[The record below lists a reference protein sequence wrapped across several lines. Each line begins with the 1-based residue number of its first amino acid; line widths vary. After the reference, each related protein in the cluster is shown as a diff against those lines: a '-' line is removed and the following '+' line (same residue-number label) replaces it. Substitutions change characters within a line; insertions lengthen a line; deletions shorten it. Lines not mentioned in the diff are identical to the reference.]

1 MRFSFLALFRLI
13 TALFFGVLLCGIDL
27 PATATDIKV
36 EYVEEARS
44 SFNSRAPGFN
54 LTVSWDNAW
63 RNDRNH
69 DAGWVFLKY
78 NTPGEGYEH
87 VRLVPD
93 SGEMLWKADPSMPD
107 ADIRVADNRAGI
119 LIRPSDAYRG
129 DLQYHIYVE
138 QDTTGTGLSSDF
150 DRLEAFATEM
160 VYIPEGPFTLGDPDP
175 AAREY
180 GAYFRSGADGSPDG
194 LYEIDDSG
202 DIPVGPESGQL
213 YYNVSSAQYQGDQS
227 GPIPADFP
235 SGYDAFYLM
244 KYEVTQGQY
253 VDFLNTLPASDATER
268 APYPSAE
275 YTERGGSIRLVE
287 GRYETEHP
295 DRRNVYWHWDDMMAF
310 TDWAGLRPYTEFEYT
325 KAARGPL
332 DPTPLEYAWNTG
344 TIDDL
349 RRRIDPENAKC
360 SDARRNGRERSHE
373 RKSSALRRI
382 VLLGDGPFGSMW
394 EKVITPADSVGR
406 TYTGTRGDGIVE
418 SGRANVAS
426 WPSGTSGSAG
436 YGYRGGGYYGQD
448 AYTSDFVPYS
458 PIAFRRYGA
467 WSGGGRN
474 AAYGYRAA
482 F

>member
-1 MRFSFLALFRLI
+1 MRFPPTTLLRLSVASLF
-13 TALFFGVLLCGIDL
+13 AVLLCSS
-27 PATATDIKV
+27 PRSAQATDIEV
-36 EYVEEARS
+36 TYVEKARS
-44 SFNSRAPGFN
+44 SFNDRPPGFN
-54 LTVSWDNAW
+54 LTVSWKKAW

-93 SGEMLWKADPSMPD
+93 SGETLWKADPSMPD
-107 ADIRVADNRAGI
+107 ADIRVADNRAGV

-150 DRLEAFATEM
+150 DRLEAFAIEM

-180 GAYFRSGADGSPDG
+180 GAYFRSGTDGSPDG

-202 DIPVGPESGQL
+202 DIPVGPGSGQL

-235 SGYDAFYLM
+235 SGYDAFHLM

-253 VDFLNTLPASDATER
+253 VNFLNTLPASDATER

-275 YTERGGSIRLVE
+275 YTERGGSIHLVK

-349 RRRIDPENAKC
+349 RRRIDTKTQDMTMLDGTDESERTNAN
-360 SDARRNGRERSHE
+360 RQH
-373 RKSSALRRI
+373 
-382 VLLGDGPFGSMW
+382 FGASYYWVMDLSGSTW
-394 EKVITPADSVGR
+394 EKVITPADS
-406 TYTGTRGDGIVE
+406 
-418 SGRANVAS
+418 S
-426 WPSGTSGSAG
+426 
-436 YGYRGGGYYGQD
+436 
-448 AYTSDFVPYS
+448 
-458 PIAFRRYGA
+458 
-467 WSGGGRN
+467 GGRN
-474 AAYGYRAA
+474 AACGDRAA